1 MSHKKSNNTSINE
14 KPIYIQYAEDA
25 VNGNIVVCELVKLS
39 CQRFLD
45 DLKRD
50 DLIFDYEAV
59 NKCISFIKVLKHFTG
74 KSSGKNFILQ
84 PWQQFIVA
92 NIVGFYW
99 KETGDRRFTSS
110 YIEISRKNGKTAL
123 AAALCMYF
131 LIADGEDGAE
141 VDLAAN
147 SKEQAKI
154 AFSFCSNFAK
164 QLDPKGKYI
173 KPYRDT
179 INLNLNS
186 SKLRV
191 FSSDDS
197 KLDGFNASFALLDE
211 YHSAPNSKVRDVIK
225 SSMGMRRNP
234 HLCTITT
241 AGFNKVLP
249 CYKLRSTGIEI
260 LQKIKT
266 DDSFFVIVFSLDD
279 TDDWTNENV
288 WVKSSPN
295 LDITVTKKYLKEQI
309 QSAINNPS
317 EEVGVKT
324 KNLNVWCD
332 SIEVWISD
340 NYINNCTATVDINDF
355 SDCECFIG
363 VDLAAVSDITAVC
376 YLLLKEDDEKLYF
389 KTDYY
394 LPETMLIESPN
405 RELYKH
411 WLRTGQLKITSGNVT
426 DYDYITNDMMK
437 CYDNLLIRK
446 ISYDS
451 WNSTQWAIT
460 ATELGLPLEPYSQS
474 IGNFN
479 KPTRELERLIKQGK
493 LVIDNNEITR
503 WMFRNVALKS
513 DHNGNVKPNK
523 GNGKDKKID
532 GIIAMIEALG
542 GYLDTPRFSG
552 GITII

>member
-1 MSHKKSNNTSINE
+1 MAKKPITKSNG

-25 VNGNIVVCELVKLS
+25 VNGNIVVCKLVKLS
-39 CQRFLD
+39 CQRFLN
-45 DLKRD
+45 DLERE
-50 DLIFDYEAV
+50 DLVFRYDIVERCF
-59 NKCISFIKVLKHFTG
+59 NFISVLKHFTG
-74 KSSGKNFILQ
+74 KSSGKSFVLE
-84 PWQQFIVA
+84 PWQKFVVA

-99 KETGDRRFTSS
+99 KDTGDRRFTSS

-147 SKEQAKI
+147 SKQQAHI
-154 AFSFCSNFAK
+154 AFDFCSNFAK
-164 QLDPKGKYI
+164 QLDPQGKFL
-173 KPYRDT
+173 KAYRDT
-179 INLNLNS
+179 VTMNVNS

-249 CYKLRSTGIEI
+249 CYKLRSTGVEI
-260 LQKIKT
+260 LQKVKE
-266 DDSFFVIVFSLDD
+266 DDSFFIIIYSLDEE
-279 TDDWTNENV
+279 DDWTNENV

-295 LDITVTKKYLKEQI
+295 LNVTVTSKYLKEQI

-324 KNLNVWCD
+324 KNLNIWCD
-332 SIEVWISD
+332 SIEIWISD
-340 NYINNCTATVDINDF
+340 NYINEVTETVDIDDF
-355 SDCECFIG
+355 IDCETYVG
-363 VDLAAVSDITAVC
+363 VDLAAVSDITAVS
-376 YLLLKEDDEKLYF
+376 YLIHKEDTDTIYF

-394 LPETMLIESPN
+394 LPETMLTESPN
-405 RELYKH
+405 REIYKYWH
-411 WLRTGQLKITSGNVT
+411 RTGQLKITQGNVT
-426 DYDYITNDMMK
+426 DYSFITNDLMK
-437 CYDNLLIRK
+437 NYEKLSIKKIAYDQ
-446 ISYDS
+446 
-451 WNSTQWAIT
+451 WNSTQWAIE
-460 ATELGLPLEPYSQS
+460 ATENGLPLEPYSQS

-479 KPTRELERLIKQGK
+479 KPTREIERLIRSKK
-493 LVIDNNEITR
+493 VVIDNNEITR

-513 DHNGNVKPNK
+513 DHNGNTKPNK
-523 GNGKDKKID
+523 GAGKDKKID
-532 GIIAMIEALG
+532 GVIAMIEALG
-542 GYLDTPRFSG
+542 ICLDTPRYTG
-552 GITII
+552 GIFVI